1 MEWNITQKL
10 NLFFNCLLNSYIN
23 EFKNHVVSSFASQ
36 PCKIQNH
43 DDVIQICWQKAKQ
56 QQQQAN
62 SQKYRKV
69 HNNSH

>member
-10 NLFFNCLLNSYIN
+10 NLSFNCLLNSYIN

-43 DDVIQICWQKAKQ
+43 DDVVQIYWQKAK